1 MNIVK
6 IKNQIIYKLSKLTLP
21 HEDNTWVFFFHLPKS
36 EYNTWVFFFHL
47 PKSEYNTWV
56 VFFIYLNLKT
66 THGCFFVHLL
76 KSEDNAWMFV
86 FSFN

>member
-21 HEDNTWVFFFHLPKS
+21 HED
-36 EYNTWVFFFHL
+36 NTWVFFFHL